1 MASSATDPS
10 AVLPPVAPASPT
22 PPPTPAAPVA
32 APVAPPARNT
42 GAVVVAWL
50 ALGAAAGALAV
61 SVSLW
66 SKLDQAQQELAR
78 RSTDT
83 LAQAS
88 AARSVAAQSQ
98 ALTQDLQARLG
109 VAEVKI
115 SEVTLQRSQLEELMQ
130 SLSRSRDDSL
140 LQDLEST
147 LQLAQQ
153 QSQLTGSAQPLI
165 SALQAADQRIA
176 RSVQPRLNPVQKAIV
191 RDIERLQTAALMDLP
206 VLAERIDALVR
217 QIDELP
223 LVNGL
228 AAPAVAPVPAP
239 AASASGTKSASVY
252 ASGTSGTDAA
262 SVLSQWWTQYS
273 QVALDWVQP
282 WLDAVQQRT
291 GQLVR
296 VSRLDHPEAALLAPE
311 QGFFLRE
318 NLKLKL
324 LNTRLALLSR
334 QTETV
339 RTDLQATDA
348 LLQRYFDPQAKPT
361 VQARAALARLQQDL
375 KQTAQPRPDETLGAL
390 AAVIASH

>member
-140 LQDLEST
+140 VQDLEST

-375 KQTAQPRPDETLGAL
+375 KQTAQPRPDETLDAL

>member
-140 LQDLEST
+140 VQDLEST

>member
-1 MASSATDPS
+1 MASSVSEPS
-10 AVLPPVAPASPT
+10 AVLPPVDAASAASP
-22 PPPTPAAPVA
+22 PAAAPVA
-32 APVAPPARNT
+32 SSARRT
-42 GAVVVAWL
+42 GTVVAWL

-66 SKLDQAQQELAR
+66 NKLDQAQQELAR

-88 AARSVAAQSQ
+88 AARAVAAQAQ
-98 ALTQDLQARLG
+98 ALTQDMQARLG
-109 VAEVKI
+109 VAEVKL

-140 LQDLEST
+140 VQDLEST

-153 QSQLTGSAQPLI
+153 QSQLTGSIQPLI

-176 RSVQPRLNPVQKAIV
+176 RSAQPRLNPVQKAIV
-191 RDIERLQTAALMDLP
+191 RDIERLQTAALVDLP

-223 LVNGL
+223 LINGL
-228 AAPAVAPVPAP
+228 AAAQVDVAP
-239 AASASGTKSASVY
+239 AAATPATGPAKPASVY
-252 ASGTSGTDAA
+252 ASSTSETDAA
-262 SVLSQWWTQYS
+262 SVLSQWWAQYS
-273 QVALDWVQP
+273 QVALVWAQP

-296 VSRLDHPEAALLAPE
+296 VSRIDHPEAVLLAPE
-311 QGFFLRE
+311 QSFFLRE

-334 QTETV
+334 QTQAV
-339 RTDLQATDA
+339 RADLQAIDA
-348 LLQRYFDPQAKPT
+348 LLQRYFDLHAKPT

-375 KQTAQPRPDETLGAL
+375 KQATQPRPDETLGAL
-390 AAVIASH
+390 SAVITSR

>member
-262 SVLSQWWTQYS
+262 SVLSQWWAQYS

>member
-262 SVLSQWWTQYS
+262 SVLSQWWVQYS
-273 QVALDWVQP
+273 QVALAWVQP

-348 LLQRYFDPQAKPT
+348 LLQRYFDPQAKAT
-361 VQARAALARLQQDL
+361 VQARTALARLQQDL

>member
-10 AVLPPVAPASPT
+10 AVLPPVAPASP
-22 PPPTPAAPVA
+22 PPPPPPAAPVA
-32 APVAPPARNT
+32 APVAPRARNT

-262 SVLSQWWTQYS
+262 AVLREWWEQYS
-273 QVALDWVQP
+273 QVAPAWVQP

-296 VSRLDHPEAALLAPE
+296 ASRLDHPEAALLAPE

>member
-1 MASSATDPS
+1 MASSVSESS
-10 AVLPPVAPASPT
+10 AVVPPVDAAAAA
-22 PPPTPAAPVA
+22 PPPAAA
-32 APVAPPARNT
+32 SVAPLARNT
-42 GAVVVAWL
+42 GTVVVAWL
-50 ALGAAAGALAV
+50 ALGVAAGALAV

-66 SKLDQAQQELAR
+66 NKLDQAQQELAR

-88 AARSVAAQSQ
+88 AARSVAAQAQ
-98 ALTQDLQARLG
+98 VVTQDMQARLG
-109 VAEVKI
+109 VAEVKL

-153 QSQLTGSAQPLI
+153 QSQLTGSVQPLI

-228 AAPAVAPVPAP
+228 SAPAMVPAPMPAP
-239 AASASGTKSASVY
+239 AASASGAKPATVY

-262 SVLSQWWTQYS
+262 SVLSQWWGQYS
-273 QVALDWVQP
+273 QEALAWAQP

-334 QTETV
+334 QTQAV
-339 RTDLQATDA
+339 RADLQAIDA
-348 LLQRYFDPQAKPT
+348 LLQRYFDLHAKPT

-375 KQTAQPRPDETLGAL
+375 KQATQPRPDETLGAL
-390 AAVIASH
+390 SAVITSR

>member
-1 MASSATDPS
+1 M
-10 AVLPPVAPASPT
+10 V
-22 PPPTPAAPVA
+22 
-32 APVAPPARNT
+32 PPARNT
-42 GAVVVAWL
+42 GALVVAWL
-50 ALGAAAGALAV
+50 ALGGAAAALAV

-66 SKLDQAQQELAR
+66 NRLDQAQQELAR

-88 AARSVAAQSQ
+88 AARSVAAQAQ

-109 VAEVKI
+109 VAEVKL

-223 LVNGL
+223 LGNGL
-228 AAPAVAPVPAP
+228 IAPAPDAP
-239 AASASGTKSASVY
+239 ASNASGSAARTATVY
-252 ASGTSGTDAA
+252 APATADTDAA
-262 SVLSQWWTQYS
+262 SVLSQWWGQTS
-273 QVALDWVQP
+273 HTLLAWAQP

-296 VSRLDHPEAALLAPE
+296 VSRIDHPEAALLAPE

-348 LLQRYFDPQAKPT
+348 LLQRYFDPRAKPT

-375 KQTAQPRPDETLGAL
+375 KQATQPRPDETLGAL

>member
-217 QIDELP
+217 QIADLP
-223 LVNGL
+223 LVTGL

-239 AASASGTKSASVY
+239 AAPASGTKSASVY

-262 SVLSQWWTQYS
+262 SVLSQWWVQYS
-273 QVALDWVQP
+273 QVALAWVQP

>member
-262 SVLSQWWTQYS
+262 SVLSQWWAQYS

-339 RTDLQATDA
+339 GTDLQATDA

>member
-239 AASASGTKSASVY
+239 AASASGAKSASVY

-262 SVLSQWWTQYS
+262 SVLSQWWAQYS

>member
-140 LQDLEST
+140 VQDLEST

-239 AASASGTKSASVY
+239 AASASGAKSASVY

-375 KQTAQPRPDETLGAL
+375 KQTAQPRPDETMGAL

>member
-262 SVLSQWWTQYS
+262 SVLSQWWSQYS

-282 WLDAVQQRT
+282 WLDAVQQRI

>member
-1 MASSATDPS
+1 MASSVSESS
-10 AVLPPVAPASPT
+10 AVVPPVDAAAAA
-22 PPPTPAAPVA
+22 PPPAAA
-32 APVAPPARNT
+32 SVAPLARNT
-42 GAVVVAWL
+42 GTVVVAWL
-50 ALGAAAGALAV
+50 ALGVAAGALAV

-66 SKLDQAQQELAR
+66 NKLDQAQQELAR

-88 AARSVAAQSQ
+88 AARSVAAQAQ
-98 ALTQDLQARLG
+98 VVTQDMQARLG
-109 VAEVKI
+109 VAEVKL

-228 AAPAVAPVPAP
+228 SAPAMVPAPMPAP
-239 AASASGTKSASVY
+239 AASASGAKPATVY

-262 SVLSQWWTQYS
+262 SVLSQWWGQYS
-273 QVALDWVQP
+273 QEALAWAQP

-334 QTETV
+334 QTQAV
-339 RTDLQATDA
+339 RADLQAIDA
-348 LLQRYFDPQAKPT
+348 LLQRYFDLHAKPT

-375 KQTAQPRPDETLGAL
+375 KQATQPRPDETLGAL
-390 AAVIASH
+390 SAVITSR

>member
-1 MASSATDPS
+1 MAS
-10 AVLPPVAPASPT
+10 
-22 PPPTPAAPVA
+22 
-32 APVAPPARNT
+32 PARNT

-140 LQDLEST
+140 VQDLEST

-262 SVLSQWWTQYS
+262 SVLSQWWVQYS
-273 QVALDWVQP
+273 QVALAWVQP

-348 LLQRYFDPQAKPT
+348 LLQRYFDPQAKAT

>member
-375 KQTAQPRPDETLGAL
+375 KQTAQPRPDETLDAL

>member
-1 MASSATDPS
+1 MASSVSEPS
-10 AVLPPVAPASPT
+10 AVLPPVDAAPAASP
-22 PPPTPAAPVA
+22 PAA
-32 APVAPPARNT
+32 APVAPSARRT
-42 GAVVVAWL
+42 GTVVAWL

-66 SKLDQAQQELAR
+66 NKLDQAQQELAR

-88 AARSVAAQSQ
+88 AARSVAAQAQ
-98 ALTQDLQARLG
+98 VVMQDMQARLG
-109 VAEVKI
+109 VAEVKL

-153 QSQLTGSAQPLI
+153 QSQLTGSVQPLI

-228 AAPAVAPVPAP
+228 SAPAMVSAPMPAP
-239 AASASGTKSASVY
+239 AASASGAKPATVY

-262 SVLSQWWTQYS
+262 SVLSQWWGQYS
-273 QVALDWVQP
+273 QEALAWAQP

-334 QTETV
+334 QTQAV
-339 RTDLQATDA
+339 RADLQAIDA
-348 LLQRYFDPQAKPT
+348 LLQRYFDLHAKPT

-375 KQTAQPRPDETLGAL
+375 KQATQPRPDETLGAL
-390 AAVIASH
+390 SAVITSR

>member
-1 MASSATDPS
+1 M
-10 AVLPPVAPASPT
+10 
-22 PPPTPAAPVA
+22 
-32 APVAPPARNT
+32 APPARNT

-262 SVLSQWWTQYS
+262 SVLSQWWVQYS
-273 QVALDWVQP
+273 QVALAWVRP

-348 LLQRYFDPQAKPT
+348 LLQRYFDPQAKAT